1 MAVRSKTRSSAVKHP
16 PKGGGVATKKQVV
29 EAIFESYGLPGWLGW
44 GTMGAESTYG
54 TNGSF
59 AFGGIDL
66 ANSGTG
72 NWPIE
77 ARESAKAYKGLVD
90 QYGSIPAAVGHYSGN
105 SYEVGHVREL
115 SVGGGSGG
123 KEKVTP
129 ATLESSAAAVN
140 VAWSPLKLSPLY
152 RLFNGETPLPQFPGQ
167 ENLPF
172 GGGTESPI
180 TGGSLG
186 ELNPGGLLEFPESV
200 LQAGSAVTAFLTM
213 LTDIK
218 FWIRVG
224 EAIGA
229 FILIY
234 IALRELL

>member
-1 MAVRSKTRSSAVKHP
+1 MAVRSKTRSSAVRHP
-16 PKGGGVATKKQVV
+16 PRGGGVATKKQTV

-54 TNGSF
+54 TNGSY

-77 ARESAKAYKGLVD
+77 AREAAAAYKGLVA
-90 QYGSIPAAVGHYSGN
+90 QYGSVPAAVPHYSGN
-105 SYEVGHVREL
+105 SYDVGHVREL
-115 SVGGGSGG
+115 SLGGGSSAR
-123 KEKVTP
+123 EKTTP
-129 ATLESSAAAVN
+129 QQLEASAHAVN
-140 VAWSPLKLSPLY
+140 VDWSPLKLSPLY

-167 ENLPF
+167 EDLPF
-172 GGGTESPI
+172 GGGTESPA

-186 ELNPGGLLEFPESV
+186 ELNPGGLLEVPEQLV
-200 LQAGSAVTAFLTM
+200 QAGTAVTAFLSM
-213 LTDIK
+213 LTSIQ

-234 IALRELL
+234 IALKELI